1 MPYDSIGEPW
11 GFYAKWNKS
20 VTERQMHDSAYI
32 SYLNSEIHRIKIV
45 RMSIIP
51 YRLNEICIKILMGL
65 LKKLEQIMQKLVW
78 NHKETRRANAIF
90 RK

>member
-1 MPYDSIGEPW
+1 
-11 GFYAKWNKS
+11 
-20 VTERQMHDSAYI
+20 MHDSAYI

-65 LKKLEQIMQKLVW
+65 LKKLEQIIAAAKQRMEQLSVVDYSSY
-78 NHKETRRANAIF
+78 AAAA
-90 RK
+90 